1 MIFSINID
9 FWKPLVHRI
18 CLHTSKSERK
28 QMYYKR
34 DSYITVVLCRRSI
47 EICPFSTSHISFWIY
62 KSKVHALKPLQSSS
76 HRVKANFAVDMKV
89 ILTLALER
97 GDLLNLA
104 ECGDLTKHFKHLLF
118 KSAIFLE
125 IPDTPAASDRE
136 KVECHNISL
145 LGQMMYLDSSK

>member
-1 MIFSINID
+1 M
-9 FWKPLVHRI
+9 
-18 CLHTSKSERK
+18 
-28 QMYYKR
+28 
-34 DSYITVVLCRRSI
+34 
-47 EICPFSTSHISFWIY
+47 
-62 KSKVHALKPLQSSS
+62 
-76 HRVKANFAVDMKV
+76 KANFAVDMKV

-118 KSAIFLE
+118 KSAVFLE

>member
-1 MIFSINID
+1 M
-9 FWKPLVHRI
+9 LYT
-18 CLHTSKSERK
+18 LKSERK
-28 QMYYKR
+28 QIYSKWH
-34 DSYITVVLCRRSI
+34 SYITVVLCKRSI

-118 KSAIFLE
+118 KSGIFPE
-125 IPDTPAASDRE
+125 IPDPTAASDSGPRLR

-145 LGQMMYLDSSK
+145 LGQKMYLESSK